1 MRKLVSLAALVAL
14 TGHAAAQC
22 RQWSD
27 AFRFAGVGQGQIDA
41 QATFDAGAGPE
52 LYLGG
57 SFDGLANTAVRGLAR
72 FDGSRFEQVAD
83 VTGTVYDL
91 ETFDDGAGLA
101 LYAAGDFTSV
111 DGVTVSNLARFDGT
125 SWTDIGGGLNGVV
138 QTLEVFDD
146 GGGPALFVGG
156 TFTAAG
162 GVPAHNVAKWDGATW
177 SSLPGQFQ
185 GQFGF
190 ARVHCLRAAADSAGA
205 ALFVGG
211 EFVSVNGLLCNNV
224 ARWDGANWSA
234 LGAGV
239 NDAVTAIEPMSFGG
253 VPRVAIGGRF
263 SAIVGFGTSYGM
275 TFWDGQT
282 LMPFF
287 NWGATQT
294 YALATF
300 DDGSG
305 PALYAGVYGLA
316 GAPTFNTLR
325 RFDGTQWSEVG
336 SSHGLHDSLTAQIPV
351 VISLGTYDDGQG
363 ARLFCAGDFAFAD
376 LGTARGLASWDG
388 SDFSV
393 YGEET
398 SVNAPASAFAT
409 FDEGA
414 GPRLFIGG
422 SFDNAGDAP
431 AVGLARFDGTD
442 FTVVGNAGGPNNT
455 VRALLVHD
463 DGSGA
468 ALYAAGAFVQVDGMP
483 MRRIARWNGSSWSGL
498 GSGIGGAAFSP
509 NTSVN
514 ALCAYDEGAGSRL
527 FAAGRFTSA
536 GGVTAARIARW
547 DGANWTP
554 LGAGVAGEV
563 LALATWNDGA
573 STKLYVAGALIAAG
587 GAPVQRIASWDGV
600 NWSALPTQQLD
611 AISALAVYDA
621 GAGPQ
626 LTTGVESWNG
636 ASWTALSGSLLT
648 GDNIQALHSLEGEL
662 FVGGNLRQVGVNTP
676 VSNLAR
682 FDGSTW
688 SEVDGGVDGSVLGIA
703 SFDLGAGE
711 QLIVGGNFLRAGGG
725 ESPRIAVWERAC
737 GCPPVVYCTAG
748 TTSNGCNAS
757 ISGTGIAS
765 ASNASG
771 FTLSVD
777 NVDGQRTGLILYG
790 VNGPIA
796 QPWGMGSSFVCVRS
810 PQQRTGYVSSGGTV
824 GACDGQFSL
833 DFNQYLSTH
842 PGALGQPFALV
853 TTVWAQAWF
862 RDPPSP
868 KGTHFSNALSFDV
881 CP

>member
-1 MRKLVSLAALVAL
+1 MRVLVSLAVLVAL

-27 AFRFAGVGQGQIDA
+27 AFRFAGVGQGQIGA

-57 SFDGLANTAVRGLAR
+57 DFDGLANTAVRGLAR

-83 VTGTVYDL
+83 VAGKVYDL

-125 SWTDIGGGLNGVV
+125 SWTD
-138 QTLEVFDD
+138 
-146 GGGPALFVGG
+146 VGG
-156 TFTAAG
+156 
-162 GVPAHNVAKWDGATW
+162 
-177 SSLPGQFQ
+177 
-185 GQFGF
+185 
-190 ARVHCLRAAADSAGA
+190 
-205 ALFVGG
+205 
-211 EFVSVNGLLCNNV
+211 
-224 ARWDGANWSA
+224 
-234 LGAGV
+234 
-239 NDAVTAIEPMSFGG
+239 
-253 VPRVAIGGRF
+253 
-263 SAIVGFGTSYGM
+263 
-275 TFWDGQT
+275 
-282 LMPFF
+282 
-287 NWGATQT
+287 
-294 YALATF
+294 
-300 DDGSG
+300 
-305 PALYAGVYGLA
+305 
-316 GAPTFNTLR
+316 
-325 RFDGTQWSEVG
+325 
-336 SSHGLHDSLTAQIPV
+336 
-351 VISLGTYDDGQG
+351 
-363 ARLFCAGDFAFAD
+363 
-376 LGTARGLASWDG
+376 
-388 SDFSV
+388 
-393 YGEET
+393 
-398 SVNAPASAFAT
+398 
-409 FDEGA
+409 
-414 GPRLFIGG
+414 
-422 SFDNAGDAP
+422 
-431 AVGLARFDGTD
+431 
-442 FTVVGNAGGPNNT
+442 
-455 VRALLVHD
+455 
-463 DGSGA
+463 
-468 ALYAAGAFVQVDGMP
+468 
-483 MRRIARWNGSSWSGL
+483 
-498 GSGIGGAAFSP
+498 
-509 NTSVN
+509 
-514 ALCAYDEGAGSRL
+514 
-527 FAAGRFTSA
+527 
-536 GGVTAARIARW
+536 
-547 DGANWTP
+547 
-554 LGAGVAGEV
+554 GVAGEV

-587 GAPVQRIASWDGV
+587 GGLVQRIASWDGV

-611 AISALAVYDA
+611 VISALAVYDA

-636 ASWTALSGSLLT
+636 VSWTALSGSLLT

-688 SEVDGGVDGSVLGIA
+688 SAVDGGVDGSVLGIS

-711 QLIVGGNFLRAGGG
+711 QLVVGGTFFRANGA
-725 ESPRIAVWERAC
+725 ESPRLAVWERAC

-777 NVDGQRTGLILYG
+777 NVDGNRTGLILYG

-796 QPWGMGSSFVCVRS
+796 QSWGMGSSFVCVRS
-810 PQQRTGYVSSGGTV
+810 PQQRTGYLSSGGTV
-824 GACDGQFSL
+824 GACDGVFSL